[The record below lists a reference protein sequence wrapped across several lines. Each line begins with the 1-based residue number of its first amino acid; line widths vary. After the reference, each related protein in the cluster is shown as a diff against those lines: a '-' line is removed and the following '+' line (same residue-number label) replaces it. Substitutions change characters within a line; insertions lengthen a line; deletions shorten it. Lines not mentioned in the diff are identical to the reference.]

1 MVTDE
6 EISHL
11 HPRLYSFVVTRPES
25 FGGYVYN
32 PYQLIPIPVNELGIR
47 IIELSDGTRT
57 VHEIINILSDEFEAT
72 TDIIKATTLD
82 ALKTLSGYYSI
93 NWKSERADQSF
104 AIDFTPSTSLS
115 KSHLTAP
122 ASILW
127 DITYA
132 CNLNC
137 KQCLSSAGKPLD
149 DELALD
155 EIKLILDDLAT
166 LKVFNICFLG
176 GEPLM
181 RDDFIEIL
189 RYASQYNF
197 GISFSTNGVLIK
209 EPIIEELEDLKVFQV
224 QVSLDGLE
232 ETHNQIRGHSNSF
245 QLAIEAIKMLIDSGI
260 QVGISTTVNK
270 WNLAELEDLIQL
282 SLSVGASYFKPI
294 PIMPVGRGKD
304 VNQLML
310 SPSETKDY
318 VKFLLSKKD
327 QYKDELHIF
336 AEETYSWLFQEP
348 PEPHSFSTKLTHS
361 TCAAGTSQLV
371 FSPNGLVFPCP
382 FLHEFVAGDLRSE
395 SIQQIWENS
404 SILRQF
410 REVSTTDLKGKCS
423 QCPYIPFRCRGGC
436 RAAAYSLTGDFYAE
450 DPMCWYK
457 PPS

>member
-1 MVTDE
+1 MITDDD
-6 EISHL
+6 ILQL
-11 HPRLYSFVVTRPES
+11 HPRLYSYVVTRAES
-25 FGGYVYN
+25 FGGYIFN
-32 PYQLIPIPVNELGIR
+32 PYRLTPIPVNALGAR
-47 IIELSDGTRT
+47 IIELSDGTKT
-57 VHEIINILSDEFEAT
+57 VLDIINILCDEFET
-72 TDIIKATTLD
+72 TLDIIKETTID
-82 ALKTLSGYYSI
+82 ALKTLSGEYSI
-93 NWKSERADQSF
+93 NWKSERTDHPITADF
-104 AIDFTPSTSLS
+104 KTSTSLS
-115 KSHLTAP
+115 RSHLSAP

-132 CNLNC
+132 CNLSC
-137 KQCLSSAGKPLD
+137 KQCLSSAGRPLD
-149 DELALD
+149 DELILD
-155 EIKLILDDLAT
+155 EIKEILDDLAK

-181 RDDFIEIL
+181 REDFIEIL

-197 GISFSTNGVLIK
+197 GLSFSTNGVLIDDQML
-209 EPIIEELEDLKVFQV
+209 EDLEDLKVFQV

-232 ETHNQIRGHSNSF
+232 ETHNQIRGLPNSF
-245 QLAIEAIKMLIDSGI
+245 QLAVEAIKRLIGSGI

-270 WNLAELEDLIQL
+270 QNLTELEDLIQL
-282 SLSVGASYFKPI
+282 SLSLGASYFKPI

-310 SPSETKDY
+310 SPSETEQY
-318 VKFLLSKKD
+318 VKFLLSKKN
-327 QYKDELHIF
+327 QYENELHIF
-336 AEETYSWLFQEP
+336 AEETYSWLFHEP

-371 FSPNGLVFPCP
+371 FSSNGKVYPCP
-382 FLHEFVAGDLRSE
+382 FLHDFVAGDLKSE

-404 SILRQF
+404 RVLRQF
-410 REVSTTDLKGKCS
+410 REVTTTDLKGKCK

-436 RAAAYSLTGDFYAE
+436 RAAAYALTGDFYAE

>member
-6 EISHL
+6 EILHL

-32 PYQLIPIPVNELGIR
+32 PYQLMPIPVNELGTR

-57 VHEIINILSDEFEAT
+57 VLEIINILSDEFEAT
-72 TDIIKATTLD
+72 PDNIKVIALD

-93 NWKSERADQSF
+93 NWKSEIASQPVT
-104 AIDFTPSTSLS
+104 AEFTPSTLLS
-115 KSHLTAP
+115 KDHLSAP

-132 CNLNC
+132 CNLKC
-137 KQCLSSAGKPLD
+137 KHCLSSAGKPLE

-155 EIKLILDDLAT
+155 DVKLILDDLAK

-181 RDDFIEIL
+181 RNDFIEIL

-197 GISFSTNGVLIK
+197 GISFSTNGVLVK
-209 EPIIEELEDLKVFQV
+209 EPIIEELKDLKVFQV

-232 ETHNQIRGHSNSF
+232 ETHNKIRGHSNSF
-245 QLAIEAIKMLIDSGI
+245 QLAIEAIKRLIDSGI

-304 VNQLML
+304 VNRLML

-318 VKFLLSKKD
+318 VKFLLSQKS
-327 QYKDELHIF
+327 QYEDKLHIF
-336 AEETYSWLFQEP
+336 AEETYSWLFQDP
-348 PEPHSFSTKLTHS
+348 PEPHSFSTKMTHS

-382 FLHEFVAGDLRSE
+382 FLHDFVAGDLRVE
-395 SIQQIWENS
+395 SVQQIWENS
-404 SILRQF
+404 NILGQF
-410 REVSTTDLKGKCS
+410 REVATTDLKGKCGR
-423 QCPYIPFRCRGGC
+423 CPYIPFRCRGGC
-436 RAAAYSLTGDFYAE
+436 RAAAYCLTGDFYAE
-450 DPMCWYK
+450 DPMCWYE
-457 PPS
+457 PSS